1 LYLNF
6 AVERSN
12 ADRVPAMILLLS
24 RMMTEVQS
32 REQGFSAVN
41 VTGGEV
47 LPLISGEAD
56 RLEVEGGEP
65 LPLAS
70 GIRVR
75 TPYLGGRFRV
85 TDASGVVR
93 LEGAAHF
100 GDVAEADLRGA
111 SADGSLDEVVTEA
124 DFAQSVEDPYRDVWL
139 CVAAI
144 ALVAS
149 WVAIGWD
156 ARHGKGMGHGV

>member
-1 LYLNF
+1 
-6 AVERSN
+6 
-12 ADRVPAMILLLS
+12 
-24 RMMTEVQS
+24 
-32 REQGFSAVN
+32 
-41 VTGGEV
+41 V
-47 LPLISGEAD
+47 LPLTSGEGD

-75 TPYLGGRFRV
+75 APYLGGRFRV

-100 GDVAEADLRGA
+100 GDAAEADLRGA
-111 SADGSLDEVVTEA
+111 SAGGSLEEAVAEA
-124 DFAQSVEDPYRDVWL
+124 DLVQSVEDPYREVWL

-149 WVAIGWD
+149 WAAVGWD
-156 ARHGKGMGHGV
+156 ARRGKEVSHGV